1 MPAVFDNCPACLTS
15 TTIDQQKR
23 GSVLAVYTSCKTC
36 RLWHI
41 GLLATAIVAGLLSLV
56 PVVGAYP
63 RFEISVALNAA
74 SSILTIFG
82 GYLIF
87 GKLELLLLVGR
98 TLGGYHEPVHMALL
112 AEETK
117 RARLGLLLVIAG
129 LLAQAW
135 S

>member
-1 MPAVFDNCPACLTS
+1 MA
-15 TTIDQQKR
+15 
-23 GSVLAVYTSCKTC
+23 
-36 RLWHI
+36 
-41 GLLATAIVAGLLSLV
+41 AIAAGLLSLV
-56 PVVGAYP
+56 PVVRAYS

-74 SSILTIFG
+74 GSLLTILG

-98 TLGGYHEPVHMALL
+98 TLGGYHEPGHMALL